1 MVADD
6 GSALLDASE
15 LVDAPT
21 DEATVEDEW
30 SLVDEAEI
38 ASELLDE
45 LAANNGGAPL
55 DSSELEYERA
65 DENAKE
71 ELALLQAWA
80 LLNRDEEAELKGRE
94 EADDGTVDGV
104 TDDSDELLD
113 QVGGE
118 EATELLH

>member
-65 DENAKE
+65 DEHAKE